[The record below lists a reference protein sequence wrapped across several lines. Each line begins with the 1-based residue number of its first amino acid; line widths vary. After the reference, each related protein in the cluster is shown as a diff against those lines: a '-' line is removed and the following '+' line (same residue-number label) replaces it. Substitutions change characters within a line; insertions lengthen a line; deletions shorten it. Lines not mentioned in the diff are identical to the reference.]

1 MHAMQPFFQT
11 IGNFEGFE
19 FVAFW
24 LGMFIGVLATGFFLD
39 MIMQRQGFG
48 VMLNG
53 LLALGGVFLGL
64 YLRFNY
70 FLHAPW
76 YSYEPYLTTGL
87 CFGVTA
93 VMLVSLAF
101 MRNRFWS

>member
-1 MHAMQPFFQT
+1 
-11 IGNFEGFE
+11 
-19 FVAFW
+19 
-24 LGMFIGVLATGFFLD
+24 

-64 YLRFNY
+64 YLRYNY

-76 YSYEPYLTTGL
+76 FSYEPYLTTGL

-93 VMLVSLAF
+93 VMLVLLAF